1 MFDFL
6 GQVFKGQYRI
16 RISVRVAW
24 CRNDLDTEPKPLLIF
39 KNMLNPV
46 IIVGKLV
53 NDVGAVGNF

>member
-6 GQVFKGQYRI
+6 CQVFKGQYRI

-24 CRNDLDTEPKPLLIF
+24 GRNDLDAEPKPLLVF

>member
-24 CRNDLDTEPKPLLIF
+24 CRNDLDTEPKPLLIL